1 MTQPISR
8 RSVAKAGVWSAP
20 VIATSAAVPAYAA
33 SSRSD
38 DSEEKLTIQ
47 SGLFVSAQYGG
58 GFVGYASST
67 STGPIHPTTPEA
79 YFASSSKPQSDLNW
93 DDSASKP
100 TNPDLFINGEGTF
113 TPVNNSQ
120 TASPGSYVASSGFW
134 WSVPTTAPKTGT
146 GYVAGSTATLAA
158 GATFV
163 TDVEYT
169 VPANAM
175 NAAKSGKVNGQAWT
189 PNGRAPK
196 GTLAELVASAGQA
209 R

>member
-20 VIATSAAVPAYAA
+20 VIAASAAVPAYAA

-93 DDSASKP
+93 
-100 TNPDLFINGEGTF
+100 
-113 TPVNNSQ
+113 
-120 TASPGSYVASSGFW
+120 
-134 WSVPTTAPKTGT
+134 
-146 GYVAGSTATLAA
+146 
-158 GATFV
+158 
-163 TDVEYT
+163 
-169 VPANAM
+169 
-175 NAAKSGKVNGQAWT
+175 
-189 PNGRAPK
+189 
-196 GTLAELVASAGQA
+196 
-209 R
+209 

>member
-1 MTQPISR
+1 MTQSISR

-20 VIATSAAVPAYAA
+20 VIAASAAVPAYAA

-100 TNPDLFINGEGTF
+100 TNRDLFVNGEGTF

-120 TASPGSYVASSGFW
+120 TASPRLYVASSGFW
-134 WSVPTTAPKTGT
+134 WSVPDHCAQDWYRLCCRFHRDP
-146 GYVAGSTATLAA
+146 VCWCNLC
-158 GATFV
+158 
-163 TDVEYT
+163 D
-169 VPANAM
+169 
-175 NAAKSGKVNGQAWT
+175 
-189 PNGRAPK
+189 
-196 GTLAELVASAGQA
+196 
-209 R
+209 

>member
-20 VIATSAAVPAYAA
+20 VIAASAAVPAYAA

-100 TNPDLFINGEGTF
+100 TNPDLFSSTVRVPLPRLT
-113 TPVNNSQ
+113 TPRLHPPAPTWHLAV
-120 TASPGSYVASSGFW
+120 SGGL
-134 WSVPTTAPKTGT
+134 SRPLRPRLVP
-146 GYVAGSTATLAA
+146 ATLQ
-158 GATFV
+158 V
-163 TDVEYT
+163 L
-169 VPANAM
+169 PRPWLP
-175 NAAKSGKVNGQAWT
+175 GQ
-189 PNGRAPK
+189 P
-196 GTLAELVASAGQA
+196 S
-209 R
+209 